1 MTGHRL
7 TLSVLPD
14 SMAICRL
21 AGDAALPSWALESP
35 FCSITRTA
43 DELSVVV
50 RDAVVP
56 NGVPCEC
63 GWRALEVA
71 GPLEF
76 SMTGVL
82 ASLAGPLAEAGIPI
96 FVLSTFKTDY
106 VLVQQVDVA
115 HAIETLANAGHTVHE

>member
-1 MTGHRL
+1 MTDHHL

-14 SMAICRL
+14 GMAVCRL

-50 RDAVVP
+50 REAVVP
-56 NGVPCEC
+56 GSVPCEC

-71 GPLEF
+71 GQLDF

-82 ASLAGPLAEAGIPI
+82 ASLAGPLAEAGISI

-106 VLVQQVDVA
+106 VLVKEADLA
-115 HAIETLANAGHTVHE
+115 RAIDTLTNAGHEIG